1 MTIDKSQL
9 EQLQHNLLPV
19 LATILEGHT
28 PVLDQAGRAVLK
40 PDGTP
45 YMRLVPASHLKIVL
59 EFLKLHGI
67 GAVAKDG
74 SDPMNMLAGP
84 AARGGFRLVGTDMPP
99 IDLEFDD
106 AAAN

>member
-9 EQLQHNLLPV
+9 EQLQHDLLPA
-19 LATILEGHT
+19 LATILEGHA
-28 PVLDQAGRAVLK
+28 PVLDKAGHAVLK

-45 YMRLVPASHLKIVL
+45 YMRLVPASHLKVVL

-84 AARGGFRLVGTDMPP
+84 AARGGFQLVGTNMPP
-99 IDLEFDD
+99 IDMELDDD
-106 AAAN
+106 AAN